1 MSDDAAEFQGAVQAL
16 LDRYTKNRVLAAL
29 SKTHV
34 RPGPKRKEDT
44 AALVHMGR
52 IMTWHRNLSERAAA
66 KLVARHLP
74 NDRRSV
80 SDSVID
86 RLRKRFAQDRD
97 YWLRTGKVTETVYL
111 IEAAQKATGCVDES
125 SARADNKE
133 RLVDVV
139 LPDDD
144 TLEAIFQYLRLKLRA
159 VCTLTDGEALVGIP
173 KLGEIR
179 QD

>member
-86 RLRKRFAQDRD
+86 RLRKRLPRIET
-97 YWLRTGKVTETVYL
+97 TGFEP
-111 IEAAQKATGCVDES
+111 
-125 SARADNKE
+125 E
-133 RLVDVV
+133 R
-139 LPDDD
+139 
-144 TLEAIFQYLRLKLRA
+144 
-159 VCTLTDGEALVGIP
+159 
-173 KLGEIR
+173 
-179 QD
+179 